1 VRPAWWN
8 EQDYVD
14 QWLHWTQ
21 SIKAAMGKPC
31 PDLVTEQNYKYYAPS
46 FAGTDN
52 SLNPIITWKDG
63 LNTDKDISFIDSHK

>member
-1 VRPAWWN
+1 
-8 EQDYVD
+8 
-14 QWLHWTQ
+14 
-21 SIKAAMGKPC
+21 MGKPC
-31 PDLVTEQNYKYYAPS
+31 PDLATEQKYKYYAPS